1 MSNSTE
7 YEYWTKDAS
16 GHGFCSTV
24 SIEDALVGHF
34 HDMNVNIDP
43 LGPIVEVY
51 VLKKSTVVK
60 ETVVSLNDVP
70 VYTNFNRAKLE
81 QMLDEE

>member
-1 MSNSTE
+1 MGSVE
-7 YEYWTKDAS
+7 YEYWTKDTS
-16 GHGFCSTV
+16 GRGFCSVT

-34 HDMNVNIDP
+34 HDMNVRVDP